1 MLNTS
6 KYKYILHTL
15 IFGELWVFDSRIE
28 YKTTPCLASIIEV
41 GRTIQVYNVP
51 RVVKFILAKSK
62 KKFGQK

>member
-15 IFGELWVFDSRIE
+15 IFGEFWVFDSKIE

-41 GRTIQVYNVP
+41 GWKIVIQLDQTLGN
-51 RVVKFILAKSK
+51 
-62 KKFGQK
+62 Q